1 MLQFGKYSYGEPI
14 ILFESSGA
22 KLYVGNFCSIA
33 ENVKIFLGGNHN
45 INWITTYPFGHI
57 NKKTFNLFN
66 GDGHPTTKG
75 DVIIGNDVWI
85 GNNTTIMSGIKIGD
99 GAVIA
104 ANSHVVKD
112 VKPYELIGGNP
123 AKHIK
128 YRFTK
133 EQIDKLLKIKWWDW
147 TDEEINKF
155 VPLLCS
161 ENIDN
166 FIQTF
171 NNNNIDE
178 YLKNNNLIINQFDK
192 TNTTNV
198 INEPNNIILLVILF
212 VIILSIILFVYI
224 YREKQESLLKADS
237 TN

>member
-1 MLQFGKYSYGEPI
+1 MLQFGKYSYGEPK
-14 ILFESSGA
+14 LFFESSGA
-22 KLYVGNFCSIA
+22 TLHVGKFCSIA
-33 ENVKIFLGGNHN
+33 DNVKIFLGGNHN

-57 NKKTFNLFN
+57 NKKTFNSFN
-66 GDGHPTTKG
+66 GDGHLTTKG

-99 GAVIA
+99 GAIIA
-104 ANSHVVKD
+104 VNSHVVKD
-112 VKPYELIGGNP
+112 VKPYELVGGNP

-133 EQIDKLLKIKWWDW
+133 EQIDQLLKIKWWDLP
-147 TDEEINKF
+147 EEQINKF

-166 FIQTF
+166 FIQTY

-178 YLKNNNLIINQFDK
+178 YLKSNNLFIIPS
-192 TNTTNV
+192 NTTN
-198 INEPNNIILLVILF
+198 ESNNIILLVILF
-212 VIILSIILFVYI
+212 VIILLIILFVYI
-224 YREKQESLLKADS
+224 YRKN
-237 TN
+237 TNILNTV

>member
-1 MLQFGKYSYGEPI
+1 MLQFGKYSYGKPT

-22 KLYVGNFCSIA
+22 KLYVGNFSSIA

-57 NKKTFNLFN
+57 NKKTFNSFN

-85 GNNTTIMSGIKIGD
+85 GNNTTIMTGIKIGD
-99 GAVIA
+99 GAIIA
-104 ANSHVVKD
+104 TNSHVVKD
-112 VKPYELIGGNP
+112 VEPYSLVEGNP

-133 EQIDKLLKIKWWDW
+133 EQIDQLLKIKWWDLP
-147 TDEEINKF
+147 DEQINKF

-166 FIQTF
+166 FIQTY
-171 NNNNIDE
+171 NKNNIDE
-178 YLKNNNLIINQFDK
+178 YLKSNNLFIIPS
-192 TNTTNV
+192 NTTN
-198 INEPNNIILLVILF
+198 ESNNIILLVILF
-212 VIILSIILFVYI
+212 VIILLVILFVYI
-224 YREKQESLLKADS
+224 YRKN
-237 TN
+237 TNILNTVSQGYA

>member
-1 MLQFGKYSYGEPI
+1 MLPFGKYSYKDGEPT

-22 KLYVGNFCSIA
+22 KLHVGKFCSIA
-33 ENVKIFLGGNHN
+33 NNVKIFLGGDHN

-66 GDGHPTTKG
+66 GVGHPTTKG
-75 DVIIGNDVWI
+75 DVYIGNDVCI
-85 GNNTTIMSGIKIGD
+85 GSNTTIMPGVKIGD
-99 GAVIA
+99 GAVIST
-104 ANSHVVKD
+104 NSHVVKD
-112 VKPYELIGGNP
+112 VEPYSLVEGNP

-133 EQIDKLLKIKWWDW
+133 EQIDELLKIKWWAW
-147 TDEEINKF
+147 PDEQINKF
-155 VPLLCS
+155 VPLLCN

-178 YLKNNNLIINQFDK
+178 YLKSNNLFIIPLE
-192 TNTTNV
+192 TTNE
-198 INEPNNIILLVILF
+198 INNIILF
-212 VIILSIILFVYI
+212 VIIFIIILLIILFVYI
-224 YREKQESLLKADS
+224 YRKK
-237 TN
+237 TK